1 MFGHQERIPSSLPR
15 PDLLCLC
22 ILARVKVFVYILR
35 IRPDKTDDELFET
48 ALGMDKLPNP
58 EFIYHNKLPKCGST
72 TMHAILGV
80 LSRWNSFRYLK
91 LEPSLVKFF
100 DGEKMSKLITTLVEN
115 KKVSKER
122 SMRSEKIGR

>member
-1 MFGHQERIPSSLPR
+1 
-15 PDLLCLC
+15 
-22 ILARVKVFVYILR
+22 
-35 IRPDKTDDELFET
+35 
-48 ALGMDKLPNP
+48 MDMGKLPNP
-58 EFIYHNKLPKCGST
+58 DFVYHNKLPKCGST

-91 LEPSLVKFF
+91 LEPGLVKFF

-122 SMRSEKIGR
+122 SVRSERIAR